1 VACQAV
7 VLECR
12 GGGKRKARL
21 RSLQPGSRRF
31 SHCASTK
38 AGLHVVTVAV
48 TVLEMIFGKNW
59 RSASVW
65 RVLLCAPFFSLLPTA
80 AARSALRLPAP
91 SELAAKPLPAKKAPS
106 QDDSFTLVP
115 AKDLALQPENARK
128 ADALVDFVEGS
139 RLEEDAEMDNALA
152 AYQKVLN
159 VDPGQAELALRV
171 AALLSRLGDFPRA
184 IDVLKVAIKVK
195 PKEPAPYLQLSFI
208 YAKYL
213 KKTEQALKYANQAVA
228 LDPKNFDAY
237 QRLYEIEMTVG
248 DPKKAVQ
255 ALERAAGVKSDEPT
269 FWIRLGKLYGSTVF
283 KGEVEPKPEDLK
295 RVNDFFRKAVE
306 NAGDDSAVLKDVA
319 DYFAASQQIQ
329 EAIPLY
335 LKVLELQPDDSNA
348 REKLASGFVQTNQ
361 RAKAIEMLQEIIK
374 QHPERYQPYDLLA
387 QLLDEGAR
395 ALARA
400 NQPEPAK
407 AEFAKAA
414 ANYEQSLLI
423 NPGRANTCLRL
434 AELLIGPL
442 KESERAVKVL
452 TEARQR
458 FPNAAEFTYYLALA
472 LREAKHLQQAVTTF
486 EEALN
491 EAQGENEG
499 LLNARFYFDYGAAAD
514 QASLYDKAAEL
525 FRKSIA
531 LDPANAA
538 EAYNYI
544 GFMWAEHNLHLDEAE
559 EMIGRALQL
568 DPNNGAYLDSLGWL
582 YYRKGKYDE
591 ALNELLRAAQNLTR
605 DDPIVFEHIGD
616 TYSKLNRVPQA
627 LDFWQKAIALDPGN
641 KLLADKIEKT
651 KTTISKGPPAKINRI
666 D

>member
-1 VACQAV
+1 MV
-7 VLECR
+7 
-12 GGGKRKARL
+12 
-21 RSLQPGSRRF
+21 
-31 SHCASTK
+31 
-38 AGLHVVTVAV
+38 
-48 TVLEMIFGKNW
+48 FGKNW
-59 RSASVW
+59 CSVSV
-65 RVLLCAPFFSLLPTA
+65 RHVLLCGLFFSVLQTA
-80 AARSALRLPAP
+80 GARPAPRLPVP
-91 SELAAKPLPAKKAPS
+91 SEAATKSSVSKRAPA
-106 QDDSFTLVP
+106 QDDSFNFVP

-128 ADALVDFVEGS
+128 ADALADFVEGS
-139 RLEEDAEMDNALA
+139 RLEENAEMENALA

-159 VDPGQAELALRV
+159 FDPGQAELALRV
-171 AALLSRLGDFPRA
+171 AALLSRQEDFPRA
-184 IDVLKVAIKVK
+184 IDVLKDAIKAK

-213 KKTEQALKYANQAVA
+213 KKTDQALKYANQAIA

-237 QRLYEIEMTVG
+237 QRLYDIELTGG
-248 DPKKAVQ
+248 DPRKAAQV
-255 ALERAAGVKSDEPT
+255 LERAADVKSDDPS
-269 FWIRLGKLYGSTVF
+269 FWIRLGKLYASMVF
-283 KGEVEPKPEDLK
+283 KAEIEPQPEEIK
-295 RVNDFFRKAVE
+295 RVNVFFRKAIE
-306 NAGDDSAVLKDVA
+306 NAGEDSAVLKEVA

-348 REKLASGFVQTNQ
+348 REKLATGFVLTNQ

-374 QHPERYQPYDLLA
+374 QHPERYQPYDLLG

-400 NQPEPAK
+400 NQTEPAK

-423 NPGRANTCLRL
+423 NPGRGNTSLRL

-442 KESERAVKVL
+442 RESERAVTLL

-458 FPNAAEFTYYLALA
+458 FPNAPEFTYYLALA
-472 LREAKHLQQAVTTF
+472 LREAKHPQQAVSAF

-491 EAQGENEG
+491 EAQGENDG
-499 LLNARFYFDYGAAAD
+499 VLNARFYFDYGAAAD
-514 QASLYDKAAEL
+514 QAGLYDKAADL
-525 FRKSIA
+525 LRKSIV
-531 LDPANAA
+531 LDSANAA

-559 EMIGRALQL
+559 DMIGRALQL

-582 YYRKGKYDE
+582 YYRKGKYEE
-591 ALNELLRAAQNLTR
+591 ALNELLRAVQNLKS
-605 DDPIVFEHIGD
+605 DDAIVFDHIGD
-616 TYSKLNRVPQA
+616 TYSKLNRIAQA
-627 LDFWQKAIALDPGN
+627 LEFWQKAITLDPGN

-651 KTTISKGPPAKINRI
+651 RTTMSKGSPEKINRI

>member
-1 VACQAV
+1 M
-7 VLECR
+7 R
-12 GGGKRKARL
+12 
-21 RSLQPGSRRF
+21 
-31 SHCASTK
+31 
-38 AGLHVVTVAV
+38 
-48 TVLEMIFGKNW
+48 
-59 RSASVW
+59 
-65 RVLLCAPFFSLLPTA
+65 
-80 AARSALRLPAP
+80 
-91 SELAAKPLPAKKAPS
+91 
-106 QDDSFTLVP
+106 VP

-128 ADALVDFVEGS
+128 AAALVDFVEGI
-139 RLEEDAEMDNALA
+139 RLEENADMEKALA
-152 AYQKVLN
+152 LYQKVLT

-171 AALLSRLGDFPRA
+171 AALLSRQENFPRA
-184 IDVLKVAIKVK
+184 IDVLKDAIKAN
-195 PKEPAPYLQLSFI
+195 PKESAPYLQLSFI

-213 KKTEQALKYANQAVA
+213 KKTDQALKYADQAIA

-237 QRLYEIEMTVG
+237 QRLYEIELTG
-248 DPKKAVQ
+248 SDPKRAAQV
-255 ALERAAGVKSDEPT
+255 LERAAAVTSDDPA
-269 FWIRLGKLYGSTVF
+269 FWIRLGKLYASMLF
-283 KGEVEPKPEDLK
+283 KADVEPKPEDIK
-295 RVNDFFRKAVE
+295 RVNDLFRKAVAS
-306 NAGDDSAVLKDVA
+306 AGDDAAALKEVA

-348 REKLASGFVQTNQ
+348 REKLASGFVLTNQ
-361 RAKAIEMLQEIIK
+361 REKAIEMLQEIIK
-374 QHPERYQPYDLLA
+374 QHPEKYQPYDLLA

-423 NPGRANTCLRL
+423 NPGRGNTCLRL

-442 KESERAVKVL
+442 RESERAVRIL
-452 TEARQR
+452 TEARLR
-458 FPNAAEFTYYLALA
+458 FPNVPAFTYYLALA
-472 LREAKHLQQAVTTF
+472 LRESKHPQQAVATF

-491 EAQGENEG
+491 EAQGDNGG

-514 QASLYDKAAEL
+514 QAGLYDKAADL
-525 FRKSIA
+525 MRKSIA

-544 GFMWAEHNLHLDEAE
+544 GYMWAEHNLHLDEAE

-591 ALNELLRAAQNLTR
+591 ALNQLLRAMQSLTR

-616 TYSKLNRVPQA
+616 VYSKLNRVPQA
-627 LDFWQKAIALDPGN
+627 LEFWQKAIALDPGN
-641 KLLADKIEKT
+641 KILTDKIEKT
-651 KTTISKGPPAKINRI
+651 KTTMSKGPPAKINRI

>member
-1 VACQAV
+1 M
-7 VLECR
+7 
-12 GGGKRKARL
+12 
-21 RSLQPGSRRF
+21 
-31 SHCASTK
+31 K
-38 AGLHVVTVAV
+38 AGLRAATLAV
-48 TVLEMIFGKNW
+48 TVLEMIFEKNW
-59 RSASVW
+59 RSASV
-65 RVLLCAPFFSLLPTA
+65 RHVLLAGLIFSLLCPTA
-80 AARSALRLPAP
+80 ADAALRPPAP
-91 SELAAKPLPAKKAPS
+91 SEVAAKPFPAKKAPV

-128 ADALVDFVEGS
+128 ADALVDFVEGV
-139 RLEEDAEMDNALA
+139 RLEENAEMENALA

-171 AALLSRLGDFPRA
+171 AALLSRREDFPRA
-184 IDVLKVAIKVK
+184 IDVLKDAIKAK
-195 PKEPAPYLQLSFI
+195 PKESTPYLQLSFI

-213 KKTEQALKYANQAVA
+213 KKTEQALKYANQAIA

-237 QRLYEIEMTVG
+237 QRVYEIELTSG
-248 DPKKAVQ
+248 DPQKAIQV
-255 ALERAAGVKSDEPT
+255 LERAAGVKSNDPA
-269 FWIRLGKLYGSTVF
+269 FWVRLGKLYASVVF
-283 KGEVEPKPEDLK
+283 KAGMESKPDDVK
-295 RVNDFFRKAVE
+295 RVNDFFRKAVQC
-306 NAGDDSAVLKDVA
+306 AGDDSALLKDVA

-335 LKVLELQPDDSNA
+335 LRVLELQPDDSNA
-348 REKLASGFVQTNQ
+348 REKLASGFVLTNQ
-361 RAKAIEMLQEIIK
+361 REKAIEMLQEIIK
-374 QHPERYQPYDLLA
+374 QHPEKYQPYDLLA
-387 QLLDEGAR
+387 QLLDESGR

-423 NPGRANTCLRL
+423 NPGRANTCLHL
-434 AELLIGPL
+434 AELLIGSL
-442 KESERAVKVL
+442 RESERAVKIL
-452 TEARQR
+452 TEARPR
-458 FPNAAEFTYYLALA
+458 FSNVPAFTYYLALA
-472 LREAKHLQQAVTTF
+472 LREAKHPQQAVTTF

-491 EAQGENEG
+491 EAQGDNDG

-514 QASLYDKAAEL
+514 QAGLYDKAADL

-538 EAYNYI
+538 EAYNYV

-568 DPNNGAYLDSLGWL
+568 DPNNGAYLDSLGWVF
-582 YYRKGKYDE
+582 YRKGKYEE
-591 ALNELLRAAQNLTR
+591 ALNELLRAAQTLTR

-616 TYSKLNRVPQA
+616 TYSKLDHVPQA
-627 LDFWQKAIALDPGN
+627 LEFWQKAIALEPGN
-641 KLLADKIEKT
+641 KLLAEKIEKT
-651 KTTISKGPPAKINRI
+651 RTTMSKGPPGKINRI

>member
-1 VACQAV
+1 
-7 VLECR
+7 
-12 GGGKRKARL
+12 
-21 RSLQPGSRRF
+21 
-31 SHCASTK
+31 
-38 AGLHVVTVAV
+38 
-48 TVLEMIFGKNW
+48 MIFGKDW
-59 RSASVW
+59 RSTSVRHVLLCGLFFSSIETTIARSASP
-65 RVLLCAPFFSLLPTA
+65 RPALNELTA
-80 AARSALRLPAP
+80 KTVA
-91 SELAAKPLPAKKAPS
+91 AKKAPA

-128 ADALVDFVEGS
+128 ADALADFVEGS
-139 RLEEDAEMDNALA
+139 RLEENAEMDSALA

-159 VDPGQAELALRV
+159 FDPGQAELALRV
-171 AALLSRLGDFPRA
+171 AALLSRQEDFPRA
-184 IDVLKVAIKVK
+184 IDVLKDAIKAK

-237 QRLYEIEMTVG
+237 QRLFEIEMSVG
-248 DPKKAVQ
+248 DSPKAVQ
-255 ALERAAGVKSDEPT
+255 ALERAASVKSDDPA
-269 FWIRLGKLYGSTVF
+269 FWIRLGKLFASIVF
-283 KGEVEPKPEDLK
+283 KSGVEPKPEDIK
-295 RVNDFFRKAVE
+295 RVNEFFRKAAE
-306 NAGDDSAVLKDVA
+306 KAGDDSAVLKEVA

-329 EAIPLY
+329 DAIPLY

-348 REKLASGFVQTNQ
+348 REKLASGFVLTNQ
-361 RAKAIEMLQEIIK
+361 RGKAIEMLQEIIQK
-374 QHPERYQPYDLLA
+374 HPEKYQAYDLLA

-400 NQPEPAK
+400 NQSAPAK

-423 NPGRANTCLRL
+423 NPGRANTHLRL

-442 KESERAVKVL
+442 KESERAVKIL
-452 TEARQR
+452 TEARER
-458 FPNAAEFTYYLALA
+458 FHNIPEFTYYLGIA
-472 LREAKHLQQAVTTF
+472 LREAKHPQAAVATF

-491 EAQGENEG
+491 EALNENEG
-499 LLNARFYFDYGAAAD
+499 MLTARFYFEYGAAAD
-514 QASLYDKAAEL
+514 QAGLYDKAADL
-525 FRKSIA
+525 LRKSVA

-568 DPNNGAYLDSLGWL
+568 DPNNGAYLDSLGWVH
-582 YYRKGKYDE
+582 YRKGKYDD
-591 ALNELLRAAQNLTR
+591 ALNELLRAAQNLTQ

-616 TYSKLNRVPQA
+616 AYSKLNRVSQA
-627 LDFWQKAIALDPGN
+627 LDFWQKAIALNPGN

-651 KTTISKGPPAKINRI
+651 QTTISKGPPAKINRI